1 MPIFVEDV
9 PMPVSETAIQPI
21 IRQEE
26 DTRLEPRYRILIH
39 NDDVTPYDYVIR
51 ILERV
56 FMLSEELAEHVA
68 FTAHSEG
75 LAIVLIRPRHE
86 AEKLIAI
93 AHTAARTDGFPLG
106 FSLEP
111 EE

>member
-1 MPIFVEDV
+1 MPI
-9 PMPVSETAIQPI
+9 SETAIQPI
-21 IRQEE
+21 VRQEE

-39 NDDVTPYDYVIR
+39 NDEVTPYDYVIR

-68 FTAHSEG
+68 WTAHNDG
-75 LAIVLIRPRHE
+75 IAIVLIRPRHE
-86 AEKLIAI
+86 AEKLITVAQ
-93 AHTAARTDGFPLG
+93 TAARIDGYPLA

>member
-21 IRQEE
+21 VRPEQE
-26 DTRLEPRYRILIH
+26 TRLEPRYRILIH

-68 FTAHSEG
+68 STAHTEG
-75 LAIVLIRPRHE
+75 LAVVLVRPRNE
-86 AEKLIAI
+86 AEKLISV
-93 AHTAARTDGFPLG
+93 AHTAARIDGFPLA
-106 FSLEP
+106 FTLEP

>member
-1 MPIFVEDV
+1 MPMPI
-9 PMPVSETAIQPI
+9 SETAIQPI
-21 IRQEE
+21 VRQEQ

-39 NDDVTPYDYVIR
+39 NDEVTPYDYVIR

-68 FTAHSEG
+68 WTAHNDG
-75 LAIVLIRPRHE
+75 IAIVLIRPRHE
-86 AEKLIAI
+86 AEKLIAT
-93 AHTAARTDGFPLG
+93 AQTAARIDGYPLA